1 MIFDFGRVGVSKLRP
16 YIYRMKKLK
25 YILNDLR
32 FLKALNSPFKP
43 FKVKLYAGKTRIGVP
58 YFYPRKWVKLSEKEI
73 EEKALEK
80 YNKLDQFQKDKVTLE
95 QYKQYYRGTKKAI
108 PKKIGFDFVGLGWK
122 IKWSSTDYRFEWSP
136 LISFVFFKWQIAIIV
151 KVPEEHPY
159 WESWLYYEYN
169 TDKSKSQKERI
180 EQCQKEFKQDW
191 ISYKNGIKTKTNYYK
206 LILKKKYIINE
217 DKLR

>member
-1 MIFDFGRVGVSKLRP
+1 MKIFKTN
-16 YIYRMKKLK
+16 
-25 YILNDLR
+25 ILNDLK
-32 FLKALNSPFKP
+32 FLKVLNSPFKP
-43 FKVKLYAGKTRIGVP
+43 FKFKWYIGKIAIGTP

-73 EEKALEK
+73 EEKAQEK
-80 YNKLDQFQKDKVTLE
+80 YNKLSESDKSKTTLE
-95 QYKQYYRGTKKAI
+95 HYKQYYKGFTKPV
-108 PKKIGFDFVGLGWK
+108 PKKIGFDFVELGWK
-122 IKWSSTDYRFEWSP
+122 TKWANTDYRFEWSP
-136 LISFVFFKWQIAIIV
+136 LISFVFFKWQIAVIFQA
-151 KVPEEHPY
+151 PEKSHY

-180 EQCQKEFKQDW
+180 EQCQREFKQNW